1 MGFNI
6 DNPLE
11 VNVGNSG
18 IAAVPNDPPYVFAVR
33 VNRTYGKATLRAQVS
48 DKAG

>member
-1 MGFNI
+1 MGLNI

-18 IAAVPNDPPYVFAVR
+18 IAAMPNDPPYVFAVR
-33 VNRTYGKATLRAQVS
+33 VNRTYGEATFRGQVS